1 MAHVYAK
8 RVSFP
13 QSWHFYDPSL
23 LPHHYQSITLWDI
36 NSALLILRDEMARII
51 ANSGTDREIMVEL
64 GARLRAL
71 REARGLTL
79 IEVAE
84 RATLSRRTVARTE
97 KGDNPRLETLLRLL
111 RVYGRLAALDAFIP
125 EPTVSPMAML
135 RKLQKGKRRG

>member
-1 MAHVYAK
+1 
-8 RVSFP
+8 
-13 QSWHFYDPSL
+13 
-23 LPHHYQSITLWDI
+23 
-36 NSALLILRDEMARII
+36 MARII